1 MTVIPPVFS
10 KDDLLSIEEI
20 KQRLQAFWD
29 SNEQDWS
36 VFDDVPPIQ
45 QVSVMYPHRI
55 KAPVFSKDDHA
66 NKSS

>member
-1 MTVIPPVFS
+1 MTVILPAFN
-10 KDDLLSIEEI
+10 KDDLLSVEEI

-29 SNEQDWS
+29 SNEQNWS
-36 VFDDVPPIQ
+36 IFDDVPPIQ

-55 KAPVFSKDDHA
+55 KPLVYAETNHA